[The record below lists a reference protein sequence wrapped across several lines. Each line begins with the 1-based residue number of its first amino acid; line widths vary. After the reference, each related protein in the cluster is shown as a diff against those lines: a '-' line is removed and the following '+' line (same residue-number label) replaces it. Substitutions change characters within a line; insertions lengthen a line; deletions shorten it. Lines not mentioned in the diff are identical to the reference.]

1 MPHRVR
7 KSRARPRRRAGFT
20 IVEVL
25 VAVMILSVGV
35 LGLAGAAAIV
45 TRMMGSAE
53 MQSDAS
59 TVAAA
64 RFESLR
70 GTRCPL
76 ATGSATGAGINERW
90 AVSQIGNP
98 SYRMYEVVD
107 SVAYQSRNGQ
117 RSQSYRSIVQ
127 CLP

>member
-1 MPHRVR
+1 M
-7 KSRARPRRRAGFT
+7 
-20 IVEVL
+20 VL
-25 VAVMILSVGV
+25 SIGV
-35 LGLAGAAAIV
+35 LGLASTAAVV
-45 TRMMGSAE
+45 TRMMGTAE

-59 TVAAA
+59 TIAAS

-76 ATGSATGAGINERW
+76 TTGSATGAGISESW
-90 AVSQIGNP
+90 AVSPIGNP
-98 SYRMYEVVD
+98 GYRMYEVVD